1 MTERLVRALPLLVV
15 GAGLLGIWLGVAIFS
30 SIS

>member
-1 MTERLVRALPLLVV
+1 VTERLGRVFPLLVI
-15 GAGLLGIWLGVAIFS
+15 GAGLLGIWLGATIFS